1 MKLLEKTFVMNA
13 DKCGNHTFTQLR
25 REGEFA
31 MYRRDRVKE
40 GTFHSAE
47 VFKVKVVKAGVGYNT
62 GDDYEQYPGYA
73 AFGRHAWSI
82 SGDEKTAIAAANRK
96 FDALLK
102 NEVPIVEAEI
112 EGETEVS
119 ESVPVVRVVSPT
131 PIKAGLKLPNGE
143 FSQKELAAF
152 NGFDNYKVVYS
163 DLQKMLARGILKLG
177 SKREKADGVRGKA
190 AQLFVRA

>member
-1 MKLLEKTFVMNA
+1 
-13 DKCGNHTFTQLR
+13 
-25 REGEFA
+25 

-73 AFGRHAWSI
+73 DFGRHAWSI